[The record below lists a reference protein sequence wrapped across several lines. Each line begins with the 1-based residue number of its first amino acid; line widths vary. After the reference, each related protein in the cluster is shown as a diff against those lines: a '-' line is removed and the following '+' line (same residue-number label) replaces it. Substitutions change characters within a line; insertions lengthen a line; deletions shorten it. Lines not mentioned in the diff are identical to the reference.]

1 MSTDAVVTPE
11 GLVPT
16 GGLPGAGSVSVAP
29 APAPDLHEPLAAAS
43 VIAEPEL
50 APVVFDV
57 SDLSVFYGDY
67 RAVRDV
73 SMRIRRNE
81 ITGFIGPSG
90 CGKTTVLRCFNRMN
104 DLIEGAR
111 VQGRLDY
118 HGVDLYAPD
127 VNAVE
132 VRRRIGMV
140 FQKPNPFPKSI
151 YDNVAYGPRIAGTKK
166 RSELDD
172 IVERSLQRAA
182 LWDEVKDRLKSS
194 ALGMS
199 GGQQQRLCIA
209 RAIAV
214 DPEVILMDEPC
225 SALDPIATAR
235 IEDLMKEIKTD
246 YTIVIVTHNMQQAAR
261 VSDATAFFSTEVN
274 PDSDVRTGL
283 LVEFDRTA
291 TIFSNPHDQRTEN
304 YITGRFG

>member
-1 MSTDAVVTPE
+1 GQPPRSTDSVVTPE

-16 GGLPGAGSVSVAP
+16 GGLSGAGTVSV

-43 VIAEPEL
+43 VVAEPEP

-127 VNAVE
+127 VN
-132 VRRRIGMV
+132 
-140 FQKPNPFPKSI
+140 
-151 YDNVAYGPRIAGTKK
+151 
-166 RSELDD
+166 
-172 IVERSLQRAA
+172 
-182 LWDEVKDRLKSS
+182 
-194 ALGMS
+194 
-199 GGQQQRLCIA
+199 
-209 RAIAV
+209 
-214 DPEVILMDEPC
+214 
-225 SALDPIATAR
+225 
-235 IEDLMKEIKTD
+235 
-246 YTIVIVTHNMQQAAR
+246 
-261 VSDATAFFSTEVN
+261 
-274 PDSDVRTGL
+274 
-283 LVEFDRTA
+283 
-291 TIFSNPHDQRTEN
+291 
-304 YITGRFG
+304 